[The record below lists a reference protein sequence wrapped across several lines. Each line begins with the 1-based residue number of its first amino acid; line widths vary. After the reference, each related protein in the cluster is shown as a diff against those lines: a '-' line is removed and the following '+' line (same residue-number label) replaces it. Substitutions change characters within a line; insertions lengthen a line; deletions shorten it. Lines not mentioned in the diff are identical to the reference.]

1 MSSVCSAGGPGSSS
15 IWAVFGSNWTK
26 VIAYKLNVVSTL
38 SLFSRRRGVRS
49 YLIRL
54 RVLFLV
60 FTLATV
66 FFFGV
71 WSLIISSRKV
81 SSSEKD
87 SHSASSSA
95 DASGEVTGRRVLGSV
110 VVRVRSV
117 LPNYLSFNLWNF
129 LGISVWLHFPGIFG
143 GLSGVGSPVNNG
155 HKCLPSFTNWWSRA
169 VWEVL
174 CHGFL
179 SRVPEHTFS
188 GAAGFLVF
196 LQSQTL
202 DVRMIGRQPNFY
214 FLPSSPNKTFILFI
228 KQN

>member
-1 MSSVCSAGGPGSSS
+1 
-15 IWAVFGSNWTK
+15 
-26 VIAYKLNVVSTL
+26 
-38 SLFSRRRGVRS
+38 
-49 YLIRL
+49 
-54 RVLFLV
+54 
-60 FTLATV
+60 
-66 FFFGV
+66 
-71 WSLIISSRKV
+71 
-81 SSSEKD
+81 
-87 SHSASSSA
+87 
-95 DASGEVTGRRVLGSV
+95 LGSV